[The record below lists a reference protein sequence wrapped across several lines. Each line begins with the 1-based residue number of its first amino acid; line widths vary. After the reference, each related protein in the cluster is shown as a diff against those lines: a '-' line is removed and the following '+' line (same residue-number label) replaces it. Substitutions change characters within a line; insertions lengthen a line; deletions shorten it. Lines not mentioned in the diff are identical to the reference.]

1 MKKHAY
7 LIIEHKDNFVL
18 ETLIE
23 LLDDSRNDIF
33 IHIDKKTKNFNFEK
47 YKNKVKF
54 SKIYFIP
61 RIKVYWGGFS
71 QIMAEINLLK
81 FSFNKGRNYRYY
93 HLLSGVDLPLK
104 NQNEIHD
111 FFKQYDGREFIGI
124 SKEKKEFKE
133 RMELY
138 YFERLKTRTNKK

>member
-61 RIKVYWGGFS
+61 RIKVY
-71 QIMAEINLLK
+71 
-81 FSFNKGRNYRYY
+81 
-93 HLLSGVDLPLK
+93 
-104 NQNEIHD
+104 
-111 FFKQYDGREFIGI
+111 
-124 SKEKKEFKE
+124 
-133 RMELY
+133 
-138 YFERLKTRTNKK
+138 